1 MFASAVPLKIS
12 HASATARQRLPLSC
26 IAICNMM
33 LAMRV
38 ITNRRLLEFAARY
51 ADAGEPLQAWRKVME
66 AGNYG
71 NFAGLRQVFRGVDK
85 VGDLHVFNIAGNK
98 YRLVA
103 YLHFG
108 RQLCYIKHVLTH
120 VEYDKGGWKK

>member
-1 MFASAVPLKIS
+1 
-12 HASATARQRLPLSC
+12 
-26 IAICNMM
+26 MM
-33 LAMRV
+33 LGMRV
-38 ITNRRLLEFAARY
+38 ITNRRLLDFAVVY

-66 AGNYG
+66 VGDYA
-71 NFAGLRQVFRGVDK
+71 NFAELRQMFSGVDK

-98 YRLVA
+98 YRLIA

-120 VEYDKGGWKK
+120 AGYDKGDWKK